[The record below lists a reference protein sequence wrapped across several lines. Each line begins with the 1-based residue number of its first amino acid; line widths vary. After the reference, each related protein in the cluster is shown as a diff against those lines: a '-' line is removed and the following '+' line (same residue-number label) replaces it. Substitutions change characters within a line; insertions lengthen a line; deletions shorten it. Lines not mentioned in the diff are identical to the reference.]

1 MTHARTSHSGNTSTL
16 AGPVRPI
23 PVVLLAFL
31 TGMFFVNIVSR
42 LILGPLL
49 PIVEQEF
56 GFRHG
61 VAGSLF
67 FFMTVGYCSG
77 LYLSGYVAW
86 RLSHR
91 VTIAASSMT
100 LGTALLAVSWTPSL
114 SGMRVGLVLLGV
126 GSGLYL
132 PSAIAAL
139 TENTREAAWGKA
151 LAIHEL
157 GPNLG
162 YIGAPLLSELLL
174 GFFSWR
180 GVLAALGTQAILLGV
195 IFLLS
200 GLGETA
206 HARPP
211 SLSTM
216 APLIRDRALWGMA
229 GLFLVSV
236 GVGLGLYTMTPLFLI
251 HAVGMDRFSAN
262 MITGLTRVSALLSV
276 FISGLLADRLGR
288 SRAVAVSLAA
298 AGACALM
305 VALVRGPWISP
316 VLIFL
321 QAGCV
326 ASFYPAG
333 YAMLSTVFPA
343 PFRNI
348 AVSMVMIIG
357 VLVGAGAVPP
367 AVGFLADRYSFSFA
381 FGAAGLA
388 TLASLLLLG
397 CFPTR
402 TAPHRATD
410 ARERSGE
417 R

>member
-1 MTHARTSHSGNTSTL
+1 MSQVRTSRSGDTSTL
-16 AGPVRPI
+16 GGPAHPI
-23 PVVLLAFL
+23 PAVLLGFL

-49 PIVEQEF
+49 PIVEEEF

-67 FFMTVGYCSG
+67 FFMTVGYCAG
-77 LYLSGYVAW
+77 LYLSAYAAW
-86 RLSHR
+86 RFGHR
-91 VTIAASSMT
+91 VTIAVSSMT
-100 LGTALLAVSWTPSL
+100 LGTALLAVSWAPSL

-139 TENTREAAWGKA
+139 TENTREASWGKA

-157 GPNLG
+157 GPNFG
-162 YIGAPLLSELLL
+162 YIGTPLLTELLL

-180 GVLAALGTQAILLGV
+180 GVLGVFGALAILLGV
-195 IFLLS
+195 IFWLC
-200 GLGETA
+200 GLGKTSPA
-206 HARPP
+206 QPP
-211 SLSTM
+211 RLAIM
-216 APLIRDRALWGMA
+216 ASLIRDRAFWGMA

-236 GVGLGLYTMTPLFLI
+236 GVGLGLYTMMPLFLI
-251 HAVGMDRFSAN
+251 HAVGLDRFSAN
-262 MITGLTRVSALLSV
+262 MVTGLTRVSALPSV
-276 FISGLLADRLGR
+276 FISGFLADRLGR
-288 SRAVAVSLAA
+288 SRAVAASLAA
-298 AGACALM
+298 AGSCALM
-305 VALVRGPWISP
+305 VALARGPWISP
-316 VLIFL
+316 LLIFL

-333 YAMLSTVFPA
+333 YAMLSTVFP
-343 PFRNI
+343 PPLRNI
-348 AVSMVMIIG
+348 AVSTVMIVA

-367 AVGFLADRYSFSFA
+367 GVGFLADRYSFSFA

-397 CFPTR
+397 CFPSG
-402 TAPHRATD
+402 TAPHGAIG
-410 ARERSGE
+410 ARERPGE